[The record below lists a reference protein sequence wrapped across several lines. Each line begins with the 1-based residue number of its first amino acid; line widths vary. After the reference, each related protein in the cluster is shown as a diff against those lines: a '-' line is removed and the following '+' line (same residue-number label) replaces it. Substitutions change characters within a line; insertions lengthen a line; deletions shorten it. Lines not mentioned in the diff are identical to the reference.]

1 MEREE
6 EEPNQI
12 ATWLKEEGLAP
23 HAPLKDQLCVLWRA
37 LQHRES
43 RLVTVTSDLDTQ
55 RSQHIAEMAEV
66 RKSLEQIRI
75 FTEHK
80 DVLAQEIQEEND
92 QLKDQLHRLI
102 SLQDAQISEVAKML
116 YQQGLTE
123 LIHSS
128 PSEQVAYLLVER
140 ASLLER
146 REDHGSPTAC
156 GDTPPAGQ
164 LGTDALAQ
172 NKNADQSPHKGSPRH
187 GQSPWKRLF
196 GLHKAAQSK
205 HIFIPAEARHLA
217 GQASSVERECSRLER
232 DLEEGSRRLA
242 MAHNEIRRLTD
253 ELESAHLTQ
262 SAYEPELQ
270 GAQQEVEQLRQ
281 EVEKL
286 KKREMVELRKA
297 KELNDRLDLEIR
309 ALRTRVRSLDAEK
322 NSLQET
328 VVSLQKEVGRLDS
341 ALQEQQQLLTAQAQA
356 DQASETAKVVSLQK
370 EVGRLDSALQEQQQ
384 RTKQQLLTVQAQADQ
399 ASETAKSQATELSQS
414 NQTCRDLE
422 EKLTAQTRCLLAKET
437 AVVSLQK
444 EVDRLDSAL
453 QEQQQQ
459 AKQQLLTV
467 QAQADSQAAELIQ
480 RNQTRRDLQKE
491 LNAQT
496 RCLLEKE
503 SEVQSLKQQLDNS
516 HNDLDNLIASIC
528 TKENDFQDQ
537 KLCKQTEADIQR
549 NENTRW
555 RLEDSSTTPLQL
567 LQSEEST
574 PHKECPDHHKAVK
587 TLLDTQEECEMLKEE
602 ICETL
607 KCLDRE
613 RSKCH
618 EMNEKHKAKLNRAK
632 LKFDDETKWRDEK
645 MKNLERELSLCAH
658 SLAKEKE
665 LIINMTVENEKLLI
679 EKRKLLQQLN
689 VEEHIKNDSILTAS
703 LSKYRVDFLE
713 MENKRLGNKILQ
725 MSNQLAVLERTLQN
739 MRSLHFA
746 EELKKISN
754 PQHVFLTS
762 SPLQPSSVMMPESS
776 EIRGLLDNI
785 ESSKTKQTE
794 VTSSPLSA
802 VTMRPAEMGYLN
814 LTSANSR
821 SDQSAPAGF
830 LSSTDNSCS

>member
-172 NKNADQSPHKGSPRH
+172 NKNADQ
-187 GQSPWKRLF
+187 
-196 GLHKAAQSK
+196 
-205 HIFIPAEARHLA
+205 AEARHLA

>member
-6 EEPNQI
+6 EEPNHI

-23 HAPLKDQLCVLWRA
+23 DAPLKDQLCVLWRA

-172 NKNADQSPHKGSPRH
+172 NKNADQ
-187 GQSPWKRLF
+187 
-196 GLHKAAQSK
+196 
-205 HIFIPAEARHLA
+205 AEARHLA